1 MKRLLREADAKRK
14 CIVLIFCS
22 SGFSAMT
29 VSYTFILILLFY
41 PERVRVKICFGHF
54 ALNTAKAGCK
64 NSEKQTGY
72 KKQNK

>member
-1 MKRLLREADAKRK
+1 
-14 CIVLIFCS
+14 
-22 SGFSAMT
+22 MT